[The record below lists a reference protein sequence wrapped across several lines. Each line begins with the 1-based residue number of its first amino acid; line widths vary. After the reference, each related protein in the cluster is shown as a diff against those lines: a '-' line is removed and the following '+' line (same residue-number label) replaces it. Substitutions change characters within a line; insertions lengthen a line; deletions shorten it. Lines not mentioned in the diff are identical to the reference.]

1 MTDITEI
8 TDKNEV
14 TDINRNNGIA
24 TMIEIKRYEGA
35 MRAQWDDF
43 VKQSRNGTFL
53 HQRGYM
59 DYHSDRFSDCSLVAL
74 REGKVCALLPAN
86 IDGDTLWSHRGL
98 TYGSWLVPLKHFDA
112 TVMLAVMDAAVEW
125 MKGQGIKRL
134 VYKTVPHIYH
144 RYPCEEDLYALF
156 RHQATLIETNL
167 STTIDL
173 ECPLSLDRGNK
184 SGANAARKA
193 GITVGPSDDWQGY
206 WHLLSSLLDE
216 RYGTRPVHTLD
227 EMLLLHSRFPDAIRL
242 YTATLDG
249 ELLAGVVMYLSAPV
263 AHCQYIGA
271 APRGK
276 DSKALTLLFDYLIQE
291 SMRSGYRYFDF
302 GISNEDHGRY
312 LNDGLVRQ
320 KSRLGGRGIVYNTF
334 ELCI

>member
-1 MTDITEI
+1 MVEI
-8 TDKNEV
+8 IRYD
-14 TDINRNNGIA
+14 A
-24 TMIEIKRYEGA
+24 TMA
-35 MRAQWDDF
+35 AQWNEMAR
-43 VKQSRNGTFL
+43 QCRNSTFQ

-59 DYHSDRFSDCSLVAL
+59 DYHSDRFTDCSLIAL
-74 REGKVCALLPAN
+74 HNGKPRALLPADV
-86 IDGDTLWSHRGL
+86 DGDTLWSHRGL
-98 TYGSWLVPLKHFDA
+98 TFGSWLVPPKHFDV
-112 TVMLAVMDAAVEW
+112 TVMIEVMDATVAW
-125 MKGQGIKRL
+125 MKDNGLKRL
-134 VYKTVPHIYH
+134 VYKAVPHIYH

-156 RHQATLIETNL
+156 RHHASLIETNI

-173 ECPLSLDRGNK
+173 SCPLPLDRGNK

-193 GITVGPSDDWQGY
+193 GITVGPSEDWQQY

-216 RYGTRPVHTLD
+216 RYDARPVHTLD
-227 EMLLLHSRFPDAIRL
+227 EILLLQSRFPDDIRL

-271 APRGK
+271 SPRGK
-276 DSKALTLLFDYLIQE
+276 ESKALTLLFDYLIQE
-291 SMRSGYRYFDF
+291 STRLGFRYFDF

-312 LNDGLVRQ
+312 LNEGLVQQ

-334 ELCI
+334 EITL

>member
-1 MTDITEI
+1 MVEI
-8 TDKNEV
+8 IRYD
-14 TDINRNNGIA
+14 A
-24 TMIEIKRYEGA
+24 TMA
-35 MRAQWDDF
+35 AQWNEMAR
-43 VKQSRNGTFL
+43 QCRNSTFQ

-59 DYHSDRFSDCSLVAL
+59 DYHSDRFTDCSLIAL
-74 REGKVCALLPAN
+74 HNGKPRALLPAN
-86 IDGDTLWSHRGL
+86 VDGDTLWSHRGL
-98 TYGSWLVPLKHFDA
+98 TFGSWLVPLKHFDV
-112 TVMLAVMDAAVEW
+112 TVMIEVMDATVAW
-125 MKGQGIKRL
+125 MKDNGLKRL
-134 VYKTVPHIYH
+134 VYKAVPHIYH

-156 RHQATLIETNL
+156 RHHASLIETNI

-173 ECPLSLDRGNK
+173 SCPLPLDRGNK

-193 GITVGPSDDWQGY
+193 GITVGPSEDWQQY

-216 RYGTRPVHTLD
+216 RYDTRPVHTLD
-227 EMLLLHSRFPDAIRL
+227 EILLLQSRFPDDIRL

-271 APRGK
+271 SPRGK

-291 SMRSGYRYFDF
+291 STRLGYRYFDF

-312 LNDGLVRQ
+312 LNEGLVQQ

-334 ELCI
+334 DITL